1 MANVG
6 FKLGP
11 QQALDDLIKLGTSA
25 NAAPGS
31 FYLTSDTHR
40 LYIGCDDKSIAP
52 VNEGIITVKTLGD
65 LPNVSANPTAYAGR
79 FYYVTGDTNA
89 PLNILCIFNG
99 SSWVQLNP
107 DTSVGKVNWNVVEFK
122 EDHVRVNNVVWN
134 LTNGGSTPVNGDY
147 LEFAGAKG
155 IDVKY
160 AKVDKVNGVE
170 CHRIT
175 LTGDQYAVSAAA
187 NGSNV
192 DLKLTS
198 DQGKNSTVQ
207 FTTGNWNN
215 TDKES
220 NVSVGVSDGKIVIK
234 AKDTKVSSLQ
244 VSNNNGANGNT
255 GFNIMANHNY
265 GGTVSVKFDPK
276 IKVGKDQQTVSFSSG
291 EAVLDVPTNSDIEDL
306 MKRLNAMTYRGT
318 VGGNPKG
325 SVATNITYNTSTK
338 VISMTYDGTKV
349 TASIGDMFMVCS
361 TGISVDGS
369 TYLEIGSLLIAK
381 GTEDSSGIITD
392 ATLAFDVVKATKD
405 TDSTYY
411 FKALSSVPTNGGGIR
426 IVNQTGAE
434 SGALSIKGKAVN
446 SNGTEAAIVV
456 ERALTNLANGGVQ
469 EALTLSHGNVKQTKS
484 GTKIHMKDVA
494 ISTNNA
500 HNTTGFSREI
510 EIPIV
515 TAITTNDQGHVTSV
529 TTNTYTLQDT
539 SGKTTGAFETSIYSN
554 GNKNV
559 GIVKSVLTTTAPS
572 GAHIVDTKYFG
583 VSSESLSIATDT
595 NKNVNGGP
603 DDAPSL
609 KIDLVW
615 GSFS

>member
-6 FKLGP
+6 FKLGL
-11 QQALDDLIKLGTSA
+11 QQDLDNLIKSGTSA
-25 NAAPGS
+25 NATPGS

-52 VNEGIITVKTLGD
+52 INEGIITVKTLGD

-79 FYYVTGDTNA
+79 FYYVTGETNA

-107 DTSVGKVNWNVVEFK
+107 DTSVGEVNWKVVEVG

-134 LTNGGSTPVNGDY
+134 FTTNGKTSVTGDA
-147 LEFAGAKG
+147 LDFVGEKG
-155 IDVKY
+155 IDIKC
-160 AKVDKVNGVE
+160 AKADKVNGVD
-170 CHRIT
+170 CYKIT
-175 LTGDQYAVSAAA
+175 ITGDQYAVSAAA

-198 DQGKNSTVQ
+198 DQGNNSTVQ
-207 FTTGNWNN
+207 FTAGIWNN

-220 NVSVGVSDGKIVIK
+220 NVAVGVSDGKVVIK

-244 VSNNNGANGNT
+244 ISKNKGTST

-265 GGTVSVKFDPK
+265 GGTVSTLFDPK
-276 IKVGKDQQTVSFSSG
+276 ILIGKDNQQTVGFSDG
-291 EAVLDVPTNSDIEDL
+291 QAVLDVPTNADIEDL

-349 TASIGDMFMVCS
+349 TASIGDMFMICS
-361 TGISVDGS
+361 TGISIDGS
-369 TYLEIGSLLIAK
+369 TFLEIGSLLIAK
-381 GTEDSSGIITD
+381 GTEGSNGIITD

-426 IVNQTGAE
+426 IVNQIGAE
-434 SGALSIKGKAVN
+434 SGALSIKGKAV
-446 SNGTEAAIVV
+446 SNDGTEAAITV

-484 GTKIHMKDVA
+484 GTKIEMKDVA
-494 ISTNNA
+494 VSTNYA
-500 HNTTGFSREI
+500 HNTAGFSREI

-539 SGKTTGAFETSIYSN
+539 CGKTTGKFTTSIYSKN
-554 GNKNV
+554 NKNV
-559 GIVKSVLTTTAPS
+559 GIVTSVLTTTAPS
-572 GAHIVDTKYFG
+572 GSTIKDTKYFG
-583 VSSESLSIATDT
+583 ISSETLSIATDT
-595 NKNVNGGP
+595 NKNTSSGSS
-603 DDAPSL
+603 DAASL